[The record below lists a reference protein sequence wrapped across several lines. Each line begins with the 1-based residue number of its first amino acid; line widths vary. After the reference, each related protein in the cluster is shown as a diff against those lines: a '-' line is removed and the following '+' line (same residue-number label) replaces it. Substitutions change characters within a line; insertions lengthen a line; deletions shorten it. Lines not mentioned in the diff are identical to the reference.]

1 MPSWSFQ
8 LEGQVFDG
16 VEIISASHMDMK
28 DKVLDPD
35 PVVCHSVVRLY
46 VHWFESLWIFVI
58 QHLIGEA

>member
-16 VEIISASHMDMK
+16 VEIVSASHMDME
-28 DKVLDPD
+28 DEVLNPD
-35 PVVCHSVVRLY
+35 PRVCRSVVCLY
-46 VHWFESLWIFVI
+46 VHGLESLWKFVI

>member
-16 VEIISASHMDMK
+16 VEIVSASHMDME
-28 DKVLDPD
+28 DEVLNPD
-35 PVVCHSVVRLY
+35 PRVCRPVVRLY
-46 VHWFESLWIFVI
+46 VHGLESLWKFVI

>member
-28 DKVLDPD
+28 DKVLNPD
-35 PVVCHSVVRLY
+35 SRVYRSVVRLY
-46 VHWFESLWIFVI
+46 VHGFESLWKFVI

>member
-16 VEIISASHMDMK
+16 VEIISTSHMDMK

-35 PVVCHSVVRLY
+35 PRVCRSVVRLY
-46 VHWFESLWIFVI
+46 VHGFESLWEFVI
-58 QHLIGEA
+58 QVIVEA

>member
-16 VEIISASHMDMK
+16 VEIVSASHMDMK
-28 DKVLDPD
+28 DKVLNPD
-35 PVVCHSVVRLY
+35 PRVCLSVVRLY
-46 VHWFESLWIFVI
+46 VHGFESLWEFVI